1 MSCEEVIE
9 ISLPNPEPK
18 LVIEGEINSGLPAI
32 VNLSYNMAYF
42 DVIDSATL
50 TNMFITDDSAIVI
63 VSDGSINDT
72 LTVLPITKFPY
83 TAYVGTTLLGE
94 KGKSY
99 TLNVSYKDKFYF
111 ANTTIPEK
119 SPVFKTIWFKPTRDN
134 DSLGMIYYSFF
145 DDGSTYNYYL
155 STSLVIGKQW
165 WYYQPAIGVPVY
177 DDKFFDGDSTIITLT
192 RGYDGNQFNSPN
204 IDSQE
209 DWDSIVYYKR
219 GDNISLR
226 LSTMDQDFYL
236 WWNSLVRNDFT
247 GSNPYSNPSS
257 VLTNIEGDPA
267 LGVWGGYANSYA
279 NIHITDS
286 NTVEN
291 LTPEDLLPLIIPD
304 DFIFQFKD
312 LIISH

>member
-32 VNLSYNMAYF
+32 VNLSYNMGYF
-42 DVIDSATL
+42 DVIDTTTL
-50 TNMFITDDSAIVI
+50 SNMFITDDSAIVV
-63 VSDGSINDT
+63 VSDGSANDT
-72 LTVLPITKFPY
+72 LIVMPITKFPY
-83 TAYVGTTLLGE
+83 IAYVGTTLLGE

-99 TLNVSYKDKFYF
+99 TLTVSYKGKNYF
-111 ANTTIPEK
+111 ANTTIPRK
-119 SPVFKTIWFKPTRDN
+119 SPAFKKIWFKPDRDN
-134 DSLGMIYYSFF
+134 DSIGVITYSF
-145 DDGSTYNYYL
+145 DDDKSTYNYYS

-165 WYYQPAIGVPVY
+165 WYYRPAMSYGVY
-177 DDKFFDGDSTIITLT
+177 DDKFFDGDSIVVTML
-192 RGYDGNQFNSPN
+192 RGYDGNQFNAPEL
-204 IDSQE
+204 DSQE
-209 DWDSIVYYKR
+209 AIDSIRYYKR

-236 WWNSLVRNDFT
+236 WWNSLIRAGFT
-247 GSNPYSNPSS
+247 GSNPYSNPST

-286 NTVEN
+286 NTIVR
-291 LTPEDLLPLIIPD
+291 LTPEDLLPLIVPD
-304 DFIFQFKD
+304 SLIRIFE
-312 LIISH
+312 